1 MGAIENSI
9 AHYQKNIL
17 ISRQENIPFDE
28 CQIVDEKTLSS
39 FFYFDEVLSVIPPDE
54 SNSVNASDLDLGLG
68 LEAAS
73 KRNDVSEWE
82 FDSHRADL

>member
-9 AHYQKNIL
+9 AHYQKNNL
-17 ISRQENIPFDE
+17 IPRQENTPFDE
-28 CQIVDEKTLSS
+28 CQIVDEKASNS
-39 FFYFDEVLSVIPPDE
+39 FFYFDEVLSVLPPDE
-54 SNSVNASDLDLGLG
+54 NNSVNASDLDLGLG

-73 KRNDVSEWE
+73 KGKDASEWE